1 MCASLSLNK
10 KKREGGIGGEDIYI
24 YIYISVHAC
33 NVIQVYNEWQLMWQ
47 TILNGKYNRMY
58 IYIYI
63 YIWVNYSN
71 SLN

>member
-10 KKREGGIGGEDIYI
+10 KSGRGGLGGRI

-58 IYIYI
+58 IYIYG
-63 YIWVNYSN
+63 
-71 SLN
+71 